1 MSDLPPNYRT
11 PPFPSLNVHTLSD
24 ETSDK
29 IYTLY
34 HIGDIWRF
42 TTVWTVIVYAVF
54 HMGAVMVAFMT
65 HGFKRRSWKLL
76 WLAPIV
82 YLSVAGVEAVLS
94 GSIVGLIVGAVYQ
107 SGNYEMNTWIP
118 CIWGF
123 VCLLILLISSF
134 TIQGAL

>member
-1 MSDLPPNYRT
+1 MSDLPPNYKT

>member
-1 MSDLPPNYRT
+1 MSEPPPNYKT

-24 ETSDK
+24 ETSNK

-34 HIGDIWRF
+34 RIGDIWRF
-42 TTVWTVIVYAVF
+42 TVVWTVIVYALF

-82 YLSVAGVEAVLS
+82 YLSVAGLAAVLS
-94 GSIVGLIVGAVYQ
+94 GSIVGLVVGAVYR
-107 SGNYEMNTWIP
+107 SGSYEMNTWIP

-123 VCLLILLISSF
+123 ICLLILIISSF

>member
-1 MSDLPPNYRT
+1 MPEPPPDYKT

-34 HIGDIWRF
+34 HIGDVWRF
-42 TTVWTVIVYAVF
+42 TVVWTVIVYAVF
-54 HMGAVMVAFMT
+54 HLGAVMVAFMT

-107 SGNYEMNTWIP
+107 SGDYEMNTWIP

-123 VCLLILLISSF
+123 ICLLILLISSF

>member
-1 MSDLPPNYRT
+1 MSEPPPNYKT

-24 ETSDK
+24 ETGNK

-42 TTVWTVIVYAVF
+42 TVVWTVIVYALF

-82 YLSVAGVEAVLS
+82 YLSVAGLEAVLS
-94 GSIVGLIVGAVYQ
+94 GSIVGLVYVLATLERIMLRGGVIEVLE
-107 SGNYEMNTWIP
+107 SPG
-118 CIWGF
+118 
-123 VCLLILLISSF
+123 
-134 TIQGAL
+134 